1 MPLPERALTSLFV
14 SYSGRAILIDCGEGT
29 QTVLKQHRVKYS
41 HIDTILLT
49 HLHGDHICGLAGLLL
64 TFGLMERTEPLKIY
78 GPLGTDAVLR
88 AVGVLAPGLPFEV
101 NVTELTENENEF
113 SEIGLKIT
121 AFAVKHSVPC
131 LGYRLTLER
140 APAFDADRA
149 KALKIPVSLWSVLQR
164 GESASGF
171 SPSDVLG
178 APRKG
183 LSIVYSTDT
192 RPLDV
197 IASYGKDADLMILE
211 GMYGEGESMERAE
224 QTSHMTMC
232 EAAEIAK
239 RAGARSLWL
248 THYSP
253 AVPNPEDYEAKVKA
267 IFPET
272 TLGFDGLSL
281 KLKFE

>member
-1 MPLPERALTSLFV
+1 MNFPEEIFV
-14 SYSGRAILIDCGEGT
+14 
-29 QTVLKQHRVKYS
+29 VK
-41 HIDTILLT
+41 
-49 HLHGDHICGLAGLLL
+49 A
-64 TFGLMERTEPLKIY
+64 
-78 GPLGTDAVLR
+78 
-88 AVGVLAPGLPFEV
+88 
-101 NVTELTENENEF
+101 
-113 SEIGLKIT
+113 
-121 AFAVKHSVPC
+121 C